1 MAFSLTWLPQV
12 LKDSG
17 LKVAVTPGWDSR
29 GAKNQDVGNIVGVI
43 CHHTA
48 TPDPLRKRL
57 NMPTLNTLIQGR
69 SDLPGPLAQ
78 LGLGRDGTY
87 YVVAA
92 GLCNHAGPGAWR
104 GVITGNSRFIGI
116 EAENT
121 GLPDDSP
128 WPDVQMDA
136 YRRGVAAILAHIRQQ
151 ADFCAGHKEWAL
163 PAGRKDDPSFDMNP
177 FRAGVATILSG
188 TAPAPDPI
196 PAAEPPADAG
206 SAAGRPTLRRPTT
219 GDLVKQVQA
228 KLRIDVDGSFG
239 PKTEA
244 AVRTFQRDQGLVPD
258 GIVGPQTWAALD
270 EVE

>member
-1 MAFSLTWLPQV
+1 MPFSLTWLPQV
-12 LKDSG
+12 LKDKG
-17 LKVAVTPGWDSR
+17 LKVALAPGWENR
-29 GAKNQDVGNIVGVI
+29 GAKNRDVGNVVGVI

-48 TPDPLRKRL
+48 TPDPLHKRL
-57 NMPTLNTLIQGR
+57 NMPTLTTLIQGR

-92 GLCNHAGPGAWR
+92 GLCNHAGPGAWQ
-104 GVITGNSRFIGI
+104 GVTSGNTHFIGI

-136 YRRGVAAILAHIRQQ
+136 YRRGVAAILGHVRQQ

-163 PAGRKDDPSFDMNP
+163 PAGRKSDPNFDMVP
-177 FRAGVATILSG
+177 FRGGIATILNG
-188 TAPAPDPI
+188 TAPAADPV
-196 PAAEPPADAG
+196 PAAEPPAEPGA
-206 SAAGRPTLRRPTT
+206 SSGRPTLRRPTT

-228 KLRIDVDGSFG
+228 KLGIDVDGSFG
-239 PKTEA
+239 PNTEA
-244 AVRTFQRDQGLVPD
+244 AVRAFQ
-258 GIVGPQTWAALD
+258 
-270 EVE
+270 